1 MEVVC
6 TGCGKAFWTWQC
18 LKRKFCTRECCF
30 AYETAKTQRLKQ
42 ERKAAIAAAKLKP
55 CVICAAISAN
65 KTCSDECRKE
75 VARRST
81 RERDA
86 LERALL
92 PTHVDKQCKQCG
104 CKFTVPRTPGC
115 ASSTLCSLCSKA
127 NARRFKRDRSNH
139 RRRARKAGVPYFTVT
154 RKEVIALYGR
164 RCWICKKNISSHPS
178 DPSQAF
184 SLDHVVPFAL
194 GGWHHISNIRPAH
207 HLCNSIKSD
216 TFSGQL
222 MLRIGS
228 ELSPLGC

>member
-1 MEVVC
+1 VAVSC
-6 TGCGKAFWTWQC
+6 IGCGNEFWTQLC
-18 LKRKFCTRECCF
+18 QKRKFCTRGCCF

-42 ERKAAIAAAKLKP
+42 ARKAAIAAARLKS
-55 CVICAAISAN
+55 CVICASISAN

-75 VARRST
+75 VARRRT
-81 RERDA
+81 RDRDA
-86 LERALL
+86 IERSLL

-104 CKFTVPRTPGC
+104 CKFTIPRTRGC
-115 ASSTLCSLCSKA
+115 GSSTLCSPCSKA
-127 NARRFKRDRSNH
+127 NQRRFKRDRSNH

-154 RKEVIALYGR
+154 RKEVISLYGR
-164 RCWICKKNISSHPS
+164 RCWICKKNISSHPA

-207 HLCNSIKSD
+207 HRCNSIKSD

-222 MLRIGS
+222 MLRTES
-228 ELSPLGC
+228 ALSPLGC